1 MERLSY
7 VWRVLSRFSLEMVL
21 LALAIVD
28 LLVYIG
34 IGLSKTMTKCRTF
47 VVVVVIINIL
57 NDRCASVI
65 YSIPLYG
72 LDWLKSFKI
81 KN

>member
-28 LLVYIG
+28 VLVYR
-34 IGLSKTMTKCRTF
+34 KQ
-47 VVVVVIINIL
+47 
-57 NDRCASVI
+57 
-65 YSIPLYG
+65 
-72 LDWLKSFKI
+72 
-81 KN
+81 